1 MKLRESIIWLGR
13 DLEVMTQLLLTTQ
26 ILYWK
31 TIKSEFLI
39 PLEFIIGCV
48 ISECMS
54 RSFKLMVFDASSN
67 KFLIHEFSAIS
78 SQQAQQWCDLITS
91 TANSPPKRHLCIIVN
106 PICGNRSSKKVL
118 NKSFL
123 PVLDYS
129 PHTYDC
135 FVTTHQDFVDDLIHR
150 RDFAVYTDVICLG
163 GDGTFQQVLNGINKH
178 QSPLMSR
185 LNFGVLPVGSRNAL
199 ACELNGKNL
208 NTAIFNIV
216 KCVRFVG
223 DLMRIG
229 IGSEEILATTA
240 VSWGLVSDACD
251 EAQHLRIFG
260 AHRDNVVAF
269 KKFFQKWKQYAG
281 VVSFEDS
288 LGQMISFRSD
298 YVMVN
303 VSNHRVPNSHN
314 AEILMPNARINNGKL
329 DLLLM
334 FFTSKFKTLGTLM
347 MMQKNGA
354 HIKSKHVN
362 MISTNIVIIEPAN
375 LMVFNVDGE
384 IHYTNKLTIQVLPQ
398 SISYLGKPEYV

>member
-1 MKLRESIIWLGR
+1 M
-13 DLEVMTQLLLTTQ
+13 
-26 ILYWK
+26 
-31 TIKSEFLI
+31 
-39 PLEFIIGCV
+39 
-48 ISECMS
+48 
-54 RSFKLMVFDASSN
+54 
-67 KFLIHEFSAIS
+67 
-78 SQQAQQWCDLITS
+78 
-91 TANSPPKRHLCIIVN
+91 
-106 PICGNRSSKKVL
+106 
-118 NKSFL
+118 
-123 PVLDYS
+123 
-129 PHTYDC
+129 
-135 FVTTHQDFVDDLIHR
+135 
-150 RDFAVYTDVICLG
+150 
-163 GDGTFQQVLNGINKH
+163 
-178 QSPLMSR
+178 
-185 LNFGVLPVGSRNAL
+185 GSRNAL
-199 ACELNGKNL
+199 ACELNGKNM

-260 AHRDNVVAF
+260 AQRYNVVAF